1 MPKKSAKD
9 EAAPRRRG
17 AKAGVKAAVIDVET
31 ERTLVMRVLLHSPKD
46 TLAGL
51 VAVAAIAA
59 IVANALF
66 LQTGRHPAPMFG
78 TVINLPAPSS
88 VPLSNPLPRPRPVGA
103 DTSPLEPRATEF
115 RVEPKPA
122 EPKPAEPKPAEHK
135 LAEKAPEKPVEATAS
150 TRSND
155 PMTNLVK
162 ATTSTPPAAV
172 RPPAPIPALS
182 PAARRIAG
190 VQRALSEYGYGNLKI
205 TGSMSGETQAA
216 IQKFEREHKMQVTGQ
231 VSDRLLREL
240 AAAIGHPVE

>member
-17 AKAGVKAAVIDVET
+17 AKAGAKAAVIDVET
-31 ERTLVMRVLLHSPKD
+31 ERNLVMRVLLHSPKD

-51 VAVAAIAA
+51 VAVAAIGA

-78 TVINLPAPSS
+78 TVITLPAPSS
-88 VPLSNPLPRPRPVGA
+88 LPLSNPLPRPRPVGA
-103 DTSPLEPRATEF
+103 DTSPLEPKATEF
-115 RVEPKPA
+115 RVEPKAA
-122 EPKPAEPKPAEHK
+122 ERAAEKPA
-135 LAEKAPEKPVEATAS
+135 EKPVEATAS
-150 TRSND
+150 TLRPGSD

-162 ATTSTPPAAV
+162 ATTSTPPSAM
-172 RPPAPIPALS
+172 RPPAPIPMQQS
-182 PAARRIAG
+182 PAAKRIAG

-205 TGSMSGETQAA
+205 TGAMGAETQSA

-240 AAAIGHPVE
+240 GAAIGHPVE

>member
-17 AKAGVKAAVIDVET
+17 AKAAVVDVET
-31 ERTLVMRVLLHSPKD
+31 ERNLVMRVLLHSPKD

-51 VAVAAIAA
+51 VAVAAIGA

-78 TVINLPAPSS
+78 TVINLPVPSS
-88 VPLSNPLPRPRPVGA
+88 VPLSSPLPRPRPVGA

-115 RVEPKPA
+115 RA
-122 EPKPAEPKPAEHK
+122 EPKPAERA
-135 LAEKAPEKPVEATAS
+135 AEKAPEKPVEATAS
-150 TRSND
+150 TRAND
-155 PMTNLVK
+155 PLTNLVK
-162 ATTSTPPAAV
+162 ATTSTPPSAM
-172 RPPAPIPALS
+172 RPPAPIPMPQS

-205 TGSMSGETQAA
+205 TGTMSGETQSA

-231 VSDRLLREL
+231 LSDRLLREL
-240 AAAIGHPVE
+240 GAAIGHSVE

>member
-9 EAAPRRRG
+9 ETAPRRRG
-17 AKAGVKAAVIDVET
+17 AKGGVKAAVIDVET
-31 ERTLVMRVLLHSPKD
+31 ERNLVMRVLLHSPKD

-122 EPKPAEPKPAEHK
+122 ERAV
-135 LAEKAPEKPVEATAS
+135 EKVPEKPVEATAS

-162 ATTSTPPAAV
+162 ATTSTPPAAL
-172 RPPAPIPALS
+172 RPPAPIPVQS

-205 TGSMSGETQAA
+205 TGTMGGETESA
-216 IQKFEREHKMQVTGQ
+216 IQKFEREHKMPVTGQ
-231 VSDRLLREL
+231 LSDRLLREL

>member
-17 AKAGVKAAVIDVET
+17 AKAAVIDVET
-31 ERTLVMRVLLHSPKD
+31 ERNLAMRILLHSPKD

-51 VAVAAIAA
+51 VAVAAIGA
-59 IVANALF
+59 IVANALL

-88 VPLSNPLPRPRPVGA
+88 VSLSNPLPRPRPVGA

-115 RVEPKPA
+115 RA
-122 EPKPAEPKPAEHK
+122 EPKPAERAT
-135 LAEKAPEKPVEATAS
+135 EKAPEKPVEATAS
-150 TRSND
+150 TPRSGD
-155 PMTNLVK
+155 PLTNLVK
-162 ATTSTPPAAV
+162 QTTSPSVAV
-172 RPPAPIPALS
+172 ARPPAPIPVPQS

-205 TGSMSGETQAA
+205 TGAMSGETQSA

>member
-1 MPKKSAKD
+1 VPRKSAKD

-17 AKAGVKAAVIDVET
+17 AKAAVVDVET
-31 ERTLVMRVLLHSPKD
+31 ERNLVMRVLLHSPKD

-51 VAVAAIAA
+51 VAVAAIGA
-59 IVANALF
+59 IVTNALF

-88 VPLSNPLPRPRPVGA
+88 VALSNPLPRPRPVGA

-115 RVEPKPA
+115 RA
-122 EPKPAEPKPAEHK
+122 EPKPAEPKPVERA
-135 LAEKAPEKPVEATAS
+135 AEKPPEKPVEATAS

-162 ATTSTPPAAV
+162 QTTSTPQSAM
-172 RPPAPIPALS
+172 RPPAPIPMPQS

-190 VQRALSEYGYGNLKI
+190 VQRALSEYGYGNLKV
-205 TGSMSGETQAA
+205 TGTMSGETQSA

-231 VSDRLLREL
+231 LSDRLLREL
-240 AAAIGHPVE
+240 GAAIGHPVE

>member
-17 AKAGVKAAVIDVET
+17 AKAAVIDVET
-31 ERTLVMRVLLHSPKD
+31 ERNLVMRVLLHSPKD

-51 VAVAAIAA
+51 VAVAAVGA

-78 TVINLPAPSS
+78 TVINFPAPSS
-88 VPLSNPLPRPRPVGA
+88 ATLSNPLPRPRPVGA

-115 RVEPKPA
+115 RAESKPVERA
-122 EPKPAEPKPAEHK
+122 
-135 LAEKAPEKPVEATAS
+135 AEKPPEKPVEAPPAAPTPPP
-150 TRSND
+150 RSSD

-162 ATTSTPPAAV
+162 ATTSTPPSAL
-172 RPPAPIPALS
+172 RPPAPIPAQS

-205 TGSMSGETQAA
+205 TGTMSSETQAA

-240 AAAIGHPVE
+240 GAAIGNPVE

>member
-1 MPKKSAKD
+1 MPRKSNKD
-9 EAAPRRRG
+9 GAAPRRRG
-17 AKAGVKAAVIDVET
+17 AKAAVVDVET
-31 ERTLVMRVLLHSPKD
+31 ERNIVMRVLLHSPKD

-51 VAVAAIAA
+51 VAVAAISA

-88 VPLSNPLPRPRPVGA
+88 MSLSNPLPRPRPVGA

-115 RVEPKPA
+115 RA
-122 EPKPAEPKPAEHK
+122 EPKPAERA
-135 LAEKAPEKPVEATAS
+135 AEKPPEKPVEATAS
-150 TRSND
+150 TSRASND

-162 ATTSTPPAAV
+162 ATTSTPQSAM
-172 RPPAPIPALS
+172 RPPAPIPVAQS

-205 TGSMSGETQAA
+205 TGAMSGETQSA

-231 VSDRLLREL
+231 LSDRLLREL
-240 AAAIGHPVE
+240 GAAIGHPVE

>member
-17 AKAGVKAAVIDVET
+17 AKAAVVDVET
-31 ERTLVMRVLLHSPKD
+31 ERNLVMRVLLHSPKD

-88 VPLSNPLPRPRPVGA
+88 VPLSNPMPRPRPVGA

-115 RVEPKPA
+115 RVEPKPV
-122 EPKPAEPKPAEHK
+122 EPKPAERA
-135 LAEKAPEKPVEATAS
+135 AEKPPEKPVEATAS

-162 ATTSTPPAAV
+162 ATTSTPPAAL
-172 RPPAPIPALS
+172 RPPAPIPAQS

-205 TGSMSGETQAA
+205 TGSMSAETQAA

-240 AAAIGHPVE
+240 AAAIGRPVE

>member
-1 MPKKSAKD
+1 MPKKSAND

-17 AKAGVKAAVIDVET
+17 AKGGAKAAVIDVET
-31 ERTLVMRVLLHSPKD
+31 ERNLVMRVLLHSPKD

-51 VAVAAIAA
+51 VAVGAISA

-78 TVINLPAPSS
+78 TLINLPAPSS
-88 VPLSNPLPRPRPVGA
+88 PLSNPLPRPRPVGA
-103 DTSPLEPRATEF
+103 DTSPLEPKATEF

-122 EPKPAEPKPAEHK
+122 ER
-135 LAEKAPEKPVEATAS
+135 APERAAEKPVEATAS
-150 TRSND
+150 TPRAGND

-162 ATTSTPPAAV
+162 ATTSTPSSAM
-172 RPPAPIPALS
+172 RPPAPIPLPQT

-205 TGSMSGETQAA
+205 TGAMGGETQSA

>member
-1 MPKKSAKD
+1 MPRKSAKD

-17 AKAGVKAAVIDVET
+17 AKAAVVDVET
-31 ERTLVMRVLLHSPKD
+31 ERNLVMRVLLHSPKD

-51 VAVAAIAA
+51 VAVAAVSA

-88 VPLSNPLPRPRPVGA
+88 VPLSNPMPRPRPVGA
-103 DTSPLEPRATEF
+103 DTSPLEPKATEF

-122 EPKPAEPKPAEHK
+122 EKAAEKPAET
-135 LAEKAPEKPVEATAS
+135 TAS
-150 TRSND
+150 MPRASD

-162 ATTSTPPAAV
+162 TTIATPTPSAV
-172 RPPAPIPALS
+172 AVARPPAPIPVQQS
-182 PAARRIAG
+182 PAARRLAG
-190 VQRALSEYGYGNLKI
+190 VQRALSEYGYGQLKV
-205 TGSMSGETQAA
+205 TGTMSGETQSA
-216 IQKFEREHKMQVTGQ
+216 IQTFERQRKMPVTGQ

>member
-17 AKAGVKAAVIDVET
+17 AKAAVIDVET
-31 ERTLVMRVLLHSPKD
+31 ERNLVMRVLLHSPKD

-51 VAVAAIAA
+51 VAVAAIGA

-78 TVINLPAPSS
+78 TVINLPAPSA
-88 VPLSNPLPRPRPVGA
+88 VALSNPMPRPRPVGA

-115 RVEPKPA
+115 RA
-122 EPKPAEPKPAEHK
+122 EPKPAERATEKP
-135 LAEKAPEKPVEATAS
+135 PEKPVEATAS
-150 TRSND
+150 TPRAGSD

-162 ATTSTPPAAV
+162 ATTSTPPSAM
-172 RPPAPIPALS
+172 RPPAPIPVPQS

-205 TGSMSGETQAA
+205 TGTMSGETQSA

-231 VSDRLLREL
+231 LSDRLLREL
-240 AAAIGHPVE
+240 GAAIGHPVE

>member
-17 AKAGVKAAVIDVET
+17 AKAAVIDVET
-31 ERTLVMRVLLHSPKD
+31 ERNLVMRVLLHSPKD
-46 TLAGL
+46 TMAGL
-51 VAVAAIAA
+51 VAVAAIGA

-88 VPLSNPLPRPRPVGA
+88 VPLSNPMPRPRPVGA

-122 EPKPAEPKPAEHK
+122 ERA
-135 LAEKAPEKPVEATAS
+135 AEKPVEKPVEATAS
-150 TRSND
+150 TPRAGND

-162 ATTSTPPAAV
+162 ATTSTPSSAI
-172 RPPAPIPALS
+172 RPPAPIPQQS

-205 TGSMSGETQAA
+205 TGTMGGETQSA
-216 IQKFEREHKMQVTGQ
+216 IQKFEREHKMPVTGQ

>member
-1 MPKKSAKD
+1 VPKKSAKD

-17 AKAGVKAAVIDVET
+17 AKAAVIDVET
-31 ERTLVMRVLLHSPKD
+31 ERNLVVRVLLHSPKD

-51 VAVAAIAA
+51 VAVAAITA

-88 VPLSNPLPRPRPVGA
+88 LPLSNPLPRPRPVGA

-115 RVEPKPA
+115 RA
-122 EPKPAEPKPAEHK
+122 EPKPAER
-135 LAEKAPEKPVEATAS
+135 AEKPPEKPVDATAS
-150 TRSND
+150 TPRSGD

-162 ATTSTPPAAV
+162 QTISASPSVA
-172 RPPAPIPALS
+172 RPPAPIPVQQG

-205 TGSMSGETQAA
+205 TGAMGAETQSA

-231 VSDRLLREL
+231 LSDRLLREL
-240 AAAIGHPVE
+240 GAAIGHPVE

>member
-1 MPKKSAKD
+1 VPRKSAKD
-9 EAAPRRRG
+9 DAAPRRRG
-17 AKAGVKAAVIDVET
+17 AKAAAVDIET
-31 ERTLVMRVLLHSPKD
+31 ERNLVMRVLLHSPKD
-46 TLAGL
+46 TVAGL
-51 VAVAAIAA
+51 VAVAAISA

-88 VPLSNPLPRPRPVGA
+88 VSLSNPLPRPRPVGA
-103 DTSPLEPRATEF
+103 DTSPLEPKATEF

-122 EPKPAEPKPAEHK
+122 ERPAER
-135 LAEKAPEKPVEATAS
+135 PVEATAS
-150 TRSND
+150 TPRSGSD
-155 PMTNLVK
+155 PMANLVK
-162 ATTSTPPAAV
+162 QTTSTSSSMM
-172 RPPAPIPALS
+172 RPPAPIPVQQT

-205 TGSMSGETQAA
+205 TGAMGGETQSA

>member
-17 AKAGVKAAVIDVET
+17 AKVAVIDVET
-31 ERTLVMRVLLHSPKD
+31 ERNLVMRVLLHSPKD

-51 VAVAAIAA
+51 VAAAAIGA

-88 VPLSNPLPRPRPVGA
+88 VSLSNPLPRPRPVGA

-115 RVEPKPA
+115 RTEPKPV
-122 EPKPAEPKPAEHK
+122 ERV
-135 LAEKAPEKPVEATAS
+135 AEKAPEKPVEATAS

-162 ATTSTPPAAV
+162 ATTATSPSVV
-172 RPPAPIPALS
+172 RPPAPIPVQS

-205 TGSMSGETQAA
+205 TGTMSGETQSA

>member
-1 MPKKSAKD
+1 VPKKSAKD

-17 AKAGVKAAVIDVET
+17 AKAAVIDVET
-31 ERTLVMRVLLHSPKD
+31 ERNLVMRVLLHSPKD

-51 VAVAAIAA
+51 VAVAAVGA

-78 TVINLPAPSS
+78 TVINFPAPSS
-88 VPLSNPLPRPRPVGA
+88 ATLSNPLPRPRPVGA

-115 RVEPKPA
+115 RAESKPVERA
-122 EPKPAEPKPAEHK
+122 
-135 LAEKAPEKPVEATAS
+135 AEKPPEKPVEATAS
-150 TRSND
+150 TRSSD

-162 ATTSTPPAAV
+162 ATTSAPPSAL
-172 RPPAPIPALS
+172 RPPAPIPAQS

-205 TGSMSGETQAA
+205 TGTMSGETQAA

-240 AAAIGHPVE
+240 GAAIGHPVE

>member
-1 MPKKSAKD
+1 
-9 EAAPRRRG
+9 
-17 AKAGVKAAVIDVET
+17 
-31 ERTLVMRVLLHSPKD
+31 MRVLLHSPKD

-51 VAVAAIAA
+51 VAVAAIGA

-88 VPLSNPLPRPRPVGA
+88 VALPNPLPRPRPVGA

-115 RVEPKPA
+115 RA
-122 EPKPAEPKPAEHK
+122 EPKSAEPKAAERA
-135 LAEKAPEKPVEATAS
+135 AEKPPEKPVEATAS

-162 ATTSTPPAAV
+162 QTTSTPQSAM
-172 RPPAPIPALS
+172 RPPAPIPMPQS

-205 TGSMSGETQAA
+205 TGTMSGETQSA
-216 IQKFEREHKMQVTGQ
+216 IQKFEREHRMQVTGQ
-231 VSDRLLREL
+231 LSERLLREL
-240 AAAIGHPVE
+240 GAAIGHPVD

>member
-1 MPKKSAKD
+1 MPRKSAKD

-17 AKAGVKAAVIDVET
+17 AKAAVVDVET
-31 ERTLVMRVLLHSPKD
+31 ERNFVMRVLLHSPKD

-51 VAVAAIAA
+51 VAAAAISA

-78 TVINLPAPSS
+78 TVINLP

-122 EPKPAEPKPAEHK
+122 ERA
-135 LAEKAPEKPVEATAS
+135 AEKAPEKPVEATAS
-150 TRSND
+150 TGSND
-155 PMTNLVK
+155 PMTSLVK
-162 ATTSTPPAAV
+162 ATTSTPPAAL
-172 RPPAPIPALS
+172 RPPAPIPAQG

-205 TGSMSGETQAA
+205 TGTMGGETQSA
-216 IQKFEREHKMQVTGQ
+216 IQKFEREHKMPVTGQ

>member
-1 MPKKSAKD
+1 VPKKSAKD
-9 EAAPRRRG
+9 QAAPRRRG
-17 AKAGVKAAVIDVET
+17 AKAAVIDVET
-31 ERTLVMRVLLHSPKD
+31 ERNLVLRVLLHSPKD

-51 VAVAAIAA
+51 VAVAAIGA

-88 VPLSNPLPRPRPVGA
+88 LALSNPLPRPRPVGA

-115 RVEPKPA
+115 RAEPRPA
-122 EPKPAEPKPAEHK
+122 EPRPADKP
-135 LAEKAPEKPVEATAS
+135 PERPVEATAS
-150 TRSND
+150 TPRSGD

-162 ATTSTPPAAV
+162 QTIAAPPSVA
-172 RPPAPIPALS
+172 RPPAPIPVQQS

-205 TGSMSGETQAA
+205 TGAMGAETQSA

-231 VSDRLLREL
+231 LSDRPLREL
-240 AAAIGHPVE
+240 GAAIGHPVE

>member
-1 MPKKSAKD
+1 VPKKSAKD

-17 AKAGVKAAVIDVET
+17 AKAAVIDVET
-31 ERTLVMRVLLHSPKD
+31 ERNLAMRILLHSPKD

-51 VAVAAIAA
+51 VAVAAVSA

-115 RVEPKPA
+115 RA
-122 EPKPAEPKPAEHK
+122 EPKPVERA
-135 LAEKAPEKPVEATAS
+135 AEKAPEKPVEATAS
-150 TRSND
+150 TPRAGD

-162 ATTSTPPAAV
+162 QTTSTPPSAM
-172 RPPAPIPALS
+172 RPPAPIPVPQS

-190 VQRALSEYGYGNLKI
+190 VQRALSEFGYGNLKI
-205 TGSMSGETQAA
+205 TGTMSGETQSA

-231 VSDRLLREL
+231 LSDRLLREL
-240 AAAIGHPVE
+240 GAAIGHPVE

>member
-1 MPKKSAKD
+1 MPKKSAND

-17 AKAGVKAAVIDVET
+17 AKGGAKAAVIDVET
-31 ERTLVMRVLLHSPKD
+31 ERNLVMRVLLHSPKD

-88 VPLSNPLPRPRPVGA
+88 VPLSNPMPRPRPVGA
-103 DTSPLEPRATEF
+103 DTSPLEPKATEF

-122 EPKPAEPKPAEHK
+122 ERAAEKPA
-135 LAEKAPEKPVEATAS
+135 EKPVEATAS
-150 TRSND
+150 TPRAGND

-162 ATTSTPPAAV
+162 ATTSTPPSAI
-172 RPPAPIPALS
+172 RPPAPIPQQS

-205 TGSMSGETQAA
+205 TGTMGGDTQSA
-216 IQKFEREHKMQVTGQ
+216 IQKFEREHKMPVTGQ

>member
-1 MPKKSAKD
+1 VPKKSAKD

-17 AKAGVKAAVIDVET
+17 AKDGAKAAVIDVET
-31 ERTLVMRVLLHSPKD
+31 ERNLVMRVLLHSPKD

-78 TVINLPAPSS
+78 TVINLPVPSS
-88 VPLSNPLPRPRPVGA
+88 VPLPNPLPRPRPVGA

-122 EPKPAEPKPAEHK
+122 ERA
-135 LAEKAPEKPVEATAS
+135 AEKPVEKPVEATAS
-150 TRSND
+150 TPRAGND

-162 ATTSTPPAAV
+162 ATTATPPSAM
-172 RPPAPIPALS
+172 RPPAPIPLPQS

-205 TGSMSGETQAA
+205 TGTIGGETQSA
-216 IQKFEREHKMQVTGQ
+216 IQKFEREHKMPVTGQ

>member
-17 AKAGVKAAVIDVET
+17 AKAATVDVET
-31 ERTLVMRVLLHSPKD
+31 ERNLVMRVLLHSPKD

-51 VAVAAIAA
+51 VAVAAVGA

-88 VPLSNPLPRPRPVGA
+88 MQLSNPLPRPRPVGA
-103 DTSPLEPRATEF
+103 DSSPLEPRATEF
-115 RVEPKPA
+115 RA
-122 EPKPAEPKPAEHK
+122 EPKPAERA
-135 LAEKAPEKPVEATAS
+135 AEKAPEKPVEATAS
-150 TRSND
+150 TRAND

-162 ATTSTPPAAV
+162 QTTSTPTSAM
-172 RPPAPIPALS
+172 RPPAPIPVPQS

-205 TGSMSGETQAA
+205 TGTMNGETQSA

-231 VSDRLLREL
+231 LSDRLLREL
-240 AAAIGHPVE
+240 GAAIGHPVE

>member
-1 MPKKSAKD
+1 MPKKSADD
-9 EAAPRRRG
+9 EVAPRRRAKSG
-17 AKAGVKAAVIDVET
+17 AKAGTKAAVIDVET
-31 ERTLVMRVLLHSPKD
+31 ERNLVMRVLLHSPKD

-51 VAVAAIAA
+51 VAVAAVTA

-88 VPLSNPLPRPRPVGA
+88 VPLSNPMPRPRPVGA
-103 DTSPLEPRATEF
+103 DTSPLEPKATEF

-122 EPKPAEPKPAEHK
+122 ERA
-135 LAEKAPEKPVEATAS
+135 AEKAPEKPADTTSS
-150 TRSND
+150 TPRSGD
-155 PMTNLVK
+155 PMTNLVIK
-162 ATTSTPPAAV
+162 ATTPQSSAV
-172 RPPAPIPALS
+172 AVARPPAPIPVQQS

-205 TGSMSGETQAA
+205 TGAMGAETQSA

>member
-1 MPKKSAKD
+1 MPRKSAND

-17 AKAGVKAAVIDVET
+17 AKGGVKGGVKAAAFDVET
-31 ERTLVMRVLLHSPKD
+31 ERNLVMRVLLHSPKD

-51 VAVAAIAA
+51 VAAAAVSA

-88 VPLSNPLPRPRPVGA
+88 ISLSNPLPRPRPVGA
-103 DTSPLEPRATEF
+103 DTSPLEPKATEF

-122 EPKPAEPKPAEHK
+122 E
-135 LAEKAPEKPVEATAS
+135 KAPEKPAETTAS
-150 TRSND
+150 TPRSGD
-155 PMTNLVK
+155 PMTNLVIK
-162 ATTSTPPAAV
+162 STTPTPPALAIA
-172 RPPAPIPALS
+172 RPPAPIPVQQS
-182 PAARRIAG
+182 PAARRLAG

-205 TGSMSGETQAA
+205 TGTMSGETQSA
-216 IQKFEREHKMQVTGQ
+216 IQTFERQHKMPVTGQ